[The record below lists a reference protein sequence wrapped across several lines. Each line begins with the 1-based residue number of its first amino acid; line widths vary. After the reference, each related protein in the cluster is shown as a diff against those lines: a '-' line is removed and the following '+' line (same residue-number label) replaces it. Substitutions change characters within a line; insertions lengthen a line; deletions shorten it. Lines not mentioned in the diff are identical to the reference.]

1 MPSKSRIRRWI
12 NRHFFY
18 LIVMYPTIC
27 FLFRINE
34 RVLDF
39 SLYGR
44 AMWHQQK
51 VMFMQP
57 FMNTAVKS
65 LIRRMLHRLSV
76 LSDNQVF
83 SLLDVTFC
91 VQDDYSGGMC
101 FAVLVFCLL
110 ALCNL
115 SADCEPIDVVL
126 S

>member
-1 MPSKSRIRRWI
+1 M
-12 NRHFFY
+12 
-18 LIVMYPTIC
+18 
-27 FLFRINE
+27 
-34 RVLDF
+34 
-39 SLYGR
+39 YGR

-51 VMFMQP
+51 VMFMQL
-57 FMNTAVKS
+57 FMNTAINS
-65 LIRRMLHRLSV
+65 LICPMLHRLSV

-101 FAVLVFCLL
+101 FGVLVFCLL